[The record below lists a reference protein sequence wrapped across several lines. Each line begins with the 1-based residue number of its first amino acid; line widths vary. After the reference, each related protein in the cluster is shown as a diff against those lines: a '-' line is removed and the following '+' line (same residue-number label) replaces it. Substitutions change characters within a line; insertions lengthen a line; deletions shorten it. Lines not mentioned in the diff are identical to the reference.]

1 MPQKQ
6 DNVEMKK
13 NKETNKAQSPFRIR
27 GRLPPRKQEVR
38 KESENPS
45 NDRKPFEHGRIRG
58 RILPKSDQKKTPV
71 LQEEP
76 TTKKSF
82 GFNPSRLRSRLIPKI
97 DPRGK
102 QAEDSKSPAVSVSVS
117 HSVSSTVP
125 ELKTTTATVPQNV
138 LLLTTTAQP
147 NFNLVEPEGAV
158 ASTESYLGGKVGA
171 PLVVT
176 QQPDSA

>member
-1 MPQKQ
+1 M
-6 DNVEMKK
+6 
-13 NKETNKAQSPFRIR
+13 
-27 GRLPPRKQEVR
+27 G
-38 KESENPS
+38 
-45 NDRKPFEHGRIRG
+45 
-58 RILPKSDQKKTPV
+58 PKTDPTKTPV

-158 ASTESYLGGKVGA
+158 ASTESYVGGKVGA
-171 PLVVT
+171 PVVT
-176 QQPDSA
+176 QQPDSATPSKLGKLGAGLHEDEKTEKAALASSS